1 MQTRTRVPS
10 GPAPHSPP
18 PAPSTSA
25 PSPSEADDRSER
37 GLAAEVRESLLLLG
51 FAVGATV
58 GLTAAAQA
66 VLALLA

>member
-1 MQTRTRVPS
+1 MDSTTLVPP
-10 GPAPHSPP
+10 GQAPSSPP
-18 PAPSTSA
+18 QPRPAAHAT
-25 PSPSEADDRSER
+25 EDRAER
-37 GLAAEVRESLLLLG
+37 GLAAEVRESLMLLG